1 MAAPVCMK
9 QRDFIVIR
17 LLRDARQVAYAR
29 LDDAGLSKRTGLIH
43 NCDIRAAVLQDR
55 RVEIAGACA
64 EASLFDVRQIFAAA
78 ADIIKLANFGITEI
92 AGLGD
97 AGGAAE
103 VRRRLNHVRHVRE
116 TGSRRTDID
125 KAVLRLLQHRDCV
138 RHAVHHDADH
148 TVCAVFGYQGIMA
161 DTDLGNVDVSIE
173 VRQSCTGARCV
184 ADAAT
189 ANGCPENGLATSVTW
204 QSYAGNSYLL
214 HVSAPV
220 SGTFGLKAIYTN
232 SATTPTSPPVRQ
244 PITTEAI
251 VPCDTLFG
259 VDDGVEMKQEFFFGL
274 FCINVCVAAPL
285 AEFVL
290 IFPFSLL
297 GFSYGRC
304 V

>member
-1 MAAPVCMK
+1 MTANILSTPCLFSLK
-9 QRDFIVIR
+9 VIT
-17 LLRDARQVAYAR
+17 LL
-29 LDDAGLSKRTGLIH
+29 LT
-43 NCDIRAAVLQDR
+43 
-55 RVEIAGACA
+55 
-64 EASLFDVRQIFAAA
+64 
-78 ADIIKLANFGITEI
+78 ADIVPGAQNKKITVSTC
-92 AGLGD
+92 APQ
-97 AGGAAE
+97 
-103 VRRRLNHVRHVRE
+103 
-116 TGSRRTDID
+116 TD
-125 KAVLRLLQHRDCV
+125 
-138 RHAVHHDADH
+138 
-148 TVCAVFGYQGIMA
+148 
-161 DTDLGNVDVSIE
+161 VDVSIE

-274 FCINVCVAAPL
+274 FCINVCVSAPL